1 MHPRTPLS
9 TGTTGT
15 TGTNGSPPAAG
26 PDAPPEALL
35 DELSAIEFEALRWS
49 VRASDG
55 LSPSARAELL
65 AWLQAAPAHRAAF
78 EDMAGVM
85 DAIDAI
91 PPAGTARLRATVA
104 IDNAQASSAT
114 GIKAPPVPAA
124 DPAPPTAPSTTPRPT
139 RRLFPLA
146 LAGLVALAMLGG
158 GWFRWDQ
165 WQRAPVFSQQ
175 FATQR
180 GQQLQAHLPDGSR
193 LQMDTATQ
201 ADVTLYRQRR
211 EVRLSE
217 GQVVFEVQ
225 RDQDR
230 PFDVLAGGT
239 RVTVLGTR
247 FSVRYTPSMG
257 SQAVQVAVMEG
268 RVRVA
273 AAQGEH
279 TGASQVDL
287 LPGQVV
293 SADAQGRP
301 GAVARMAPEAM
312 APWLDQRLN
321 FDNVALATV
330 LAELGRYSGQ
340 AVHVASPAVGALPVT
355 AGVDLRNIAGFVQ
368 SLPHVLPVRL
378 RARDGATEVVA
389 R

>member
-1 MHPRTPLS
+1 MHPRPPLP
-9 TGTTGT
+9 TGTT
-15 TGTNGSPPAAG
+15 GSPPAAG
-26 PDAPPEALL
+26 PDVSPEALL
-35 DELSAIEFEALRWS
+35 DELSAVEFEALRWS
-49 VRASDG
+49 ARASDG
-55 LSPSARAELL
+55 LSPSTRAELQ

-114 GIKAPPVPAA
+114 GVKATPLPAA
-124 DPAPPTAPSTTPRPT
+124 DPAPPIAPSAAPSTAPRPT
-139 RRLFPLA
+139 RRLVPLA
-146 LAGLVALAMLGG
+146 LAACVALAMLGG

-217 GQVVFEVQ
+217 GQVVFQVKS
-225 RDQDR
+225 DPDR

-257 SQAVQVAVMEG
+257 SRAVQVAVMEG

-273 AAQGEH
+273 AAPGEH
-279 TGASQVDL
+279 GAGTQVDL

-293 SADAQGRP
+293 SADAQGRL
-301 GAVARMAPEAM
+301 GAVERMATGAM

-330 LAELGRYSGQ
+330 LAELGRYSQ
-340 AVHVASPAVGALPVT
+340 QTVHVASPAIAALPVT

-378 RARDGATEVVA
+378 RARDGATEIVA

>member
-1 MHPRTPLS
+1 MHPRPPTPS
-9 TGTTGT
+9 DG
-15 TGTNGSPPAAG
+15 PPPSG
-26 PDAPPEALL
+26 PDAHPEALL
-35 DELSAIEFEALRWS
+35 DELSAIELEALRWS

-55 LSPSARAELL
+55 LAPAARAELQ

-78 EDMAGVM
+78 EDMAGVL
-85 DAIDAI
+85 DAVDEI
-91 PPAGTARLRATVA
+91 PAVGTARLRATVA

-114 GIKAPPVPAA
+114 GARTPPLPAA
-124 DPAPPTAPSTTPRPT
+124 DPAPRHS

-146 LAGLVALAMLGG
+146 LAALVALAMLGG
-158 GWFRWDQ
+158 GWFGRDQ
-165 WQRAPVFSQQ
+165 RQRQPVFSQQ

-180 GQQLQAHLPDGSR
+180 GQQLQAPLPDGSH

-201 ADVTLYRQRR
+201 ADVTFYRQRR
-211 EVRLSE
+211 EVLLSE
-217 GQVVFEVQ
+217 GQVVFQVKA
-225 RDQDR
+225 DQDR
-230 PFDVLAGGT
+230 PFDVLAGAT

-247 FSVRYTPSMG
+247 FLVRYTPSMG
-257 SQAVQVAVMEG
+257 SRAVQVAVMEG

-273 AAQGEH
+273 IAQGEH
-279 TGASQVDL
+279 SAPTRVDL

-293 SADAQGRP
+293 SADAQGRL
-301 GAVARMAPEAM
+301 GTVERMATASM

-321 FDNVALATV
+321 FDNVALSSV
-330 LAELGRYSGQ
+330 LAELGRYGKQ
-340 AVHVASPAVGALPVT
+340 TVRVASPAIGALPVT

-378 RARDGATEVVA
+378 REHDGATEIVA

>member
-1 MHPRTPLS
+1 MHPRPPPP
-9 TGTTGT
+9 TGTTG
-15 TGTNGSPPAAG
+15 GPPLSG
-26 PDAPPEALL
+26 PDAPDEALL
-35 DELSAIEFEALRWS
+35 DALSAVELEALRWS

-55 LSPSARAELL
+55 LSPSAHAELQ
-65 AWLQAAPAHRAAF
+65 AWLQAVPAHRAAF

-85 DAIDAI
+85 DAVDEI

-104 IDNAQASSAT
+104 IDNAQASSAS
-114 GIKAPPVPAA
+114 GIQTPPPAA
-124 DPAPPTAPSTTPRPT
+124 PAPPTAPRRT
-139 RRLFPLA
+139 RRLLPQA
-146 LAGLVALAMLGG
+146 LAALVALAMLGG

-165 WQRAPVFSQQ
+165 WQRQPVFSQQ

-193 LQMDTATQ
+193 LQMDSATQ

-211 EVRLSE
+211 EVVLTE
-217 GQVVFEVQ
+217 GQVVFQVQ
-225 RDQDR
+225 GDRGR

-268 RVRVA
+268 HVRVA
-273 AAQGEH
+273 AAQDGHLAE
-279 TGASQVDL
+279 TQVDL

-293 SADAQGRP
+293 SADAQGRL
-301 GAVARMAPEAM
+301 GTVARMAPEAM
-312 APWLDQRLN
+312 APWRDQRLS
-321 FDNVALATV
+321 FDNVALSSV
-330 LAELGRYSGQ
+330 LAELGRYSHQ
-340 AVHVASPAVGALPVT
+340 AIQVASPAIGALPVT
-355 AGVDLRNIAGFVQ
+355 AGVDLRNIAGFVH
-368 SLPHVLPVRL
+368 SLPQVLPVRL
-378 RARDGATEVVA
+378 RERDGATEIVA